1 VNRTWEGGTTA
12 TAGGEPDLIVLPSP
26 EETAREAA
34 ARITEALAAAVADR
48 GRADWATTGGST
60 PTGIYR
66 GLGEPRLRGA
76 VPWDAVQLWWGDD
89 RYVPRDHP
97 FSNVRI
103 ADQLL
108 LGGTRYADGAGEM
121 GSIADPHPEH
131 RPAGVPIPLENVHAF
146 PTGEAIGEGQDAA
159 WCATRY
165 IAELRASGIRVED
178 GWPAFDVM
186 MVGIGPDGHLLSV
199 FPGSVAFD
207 TTDWALAVP
216 APTHV
221 EPHVERVTLNPRVL
235 DVAGL
240 VLAVVQGEA
249 KAGIVAEIFGSER
262 DPRRWPAQLARR
274 AGAVWLLDEAAA
286 ARLPAAARA
295 GAAPAP

>member
-1 VNRTWEGGTTA
+1 MNRTSEGGTTA
-12 TAGGEPDLIVLPSP
+12 TAGGEPELIVLPSP
-26 EETAREAA
+26 ETTAREAA
-34 ARITEALAAAVADR
+34 VRIAEALAAAVAER
-48 GRADWATTGGST
+48 GRADWATTGGSS
-60 PTGIYR
+60 PVGIYR
-66 GLGEPRLRGA
+66 NLSESSVRRVA
-76 VPWDAVQLWWGDD
+76 PWNAVQLWWGDD

-108 LGGTRYADGAGEM
+108 LGGTRYADGAGEI
-121 GSIADPHPEH
+121 GSSADPNPEN
-131 RPAGVPIPLENVHAF
+131 RPAGVPIPVENVHPF
-146 PTGEAIGEGQDAA
+146 PAAEAIGEGRDAA

-178 GWPAFDVM
+178 GWPAFDAM
-186 MVGIGPDGHLLSV
+186 LVGIGPDGHLLSV
-199 FPGSVAFD
+199 FPGSHAFD
-207 TTDWALAVP
+207 ATDWALAVP

-249 KAGIVAEIFGSER
+249 KAGIVAEIFGPER

-286 ARLPAAARA
+286 ARLPAAVRA
-295 GAAPAP
+295 DAAPAR